1 MTTTA
6 ETTKPATLTIVMSDR
21 RPLKITVDDWPVIA
35 MAEAHDGKIAIQANT
50 EWYIR
55 VREDING
62 RRIVYGGKGAG
73 GGGQYLGF
81 REVRAG
87 YLVESVRRNGETMRE
102 TRDGQV
108 TASWPDDEETI
119 RAIRR
124 VAGVIER
131 ADLGAECIGD
141 LPAEAL

>member
-1 MTTTA
+1 MTTTT
-6 ETTKPATLTIVMSDR
+6 ETTETATLTIVMSDR
-21 RPLKITVDDWPVIA
+21 RPIKINPNEWPVIA
-35 MAEAHDGKIAIQANT
+35 AATAHDGAVAVQANT

-62 RRIVYGGKGAG
+62 RRVVFGGKIAG
-73 GGGQYLGF
+73 PGGQFRGF

-102 TRDGQV
+102 TRNGQV
-108 TASWPDDEETI
+108 TACWPDDEETI

-131 ADLGAECIGD
+131 ADLGADCIGD

>member
-6 ETTKPATLTIVMSDR
+6 ETTKPDTLTIVMSDR
-21 RPLKITVDDWPVIA
+21 RPIEINPDEWPVVA
-35 MAEAHDGKIAIQANT
+35 EAEAHDGKVRVQANT

-62 RRIVYGGKGAG
+62 RRAVYGGKIAG
-73 GGGQYLGF
+73 LGGQYRGF
-81 REVRAG
+81 RAVRAG
-87 YLVESVRRNGETMRE
+87 HLVESVRRNGETMRE